1 MANMAEKAFRVNI
14 MLLIIISFSTG
25 ILFSSLTKYAMTGSS
40 TQADMARAVPK
51 FTLSPPALFTMLIKN
66 MLYIL

>member
-1 MANMAEKAFRVNI
+1 MANMAAKAFRVNI

-25 ILFSSLTKYAMTGSS
+25 ILFSIRTKHAMAGIS
-40 TQADMARAVPK
+40 TQADMARAIPK
-51 FTLSPPALFTMLIKN
+51 LTLSPPALFTMLIKN